1 MTCFGSD
8 LNRELQFLR
17 HLRPRQV
24 ARRLVLAG
32 KHWVLART
40 GPWAARAA
48 LKATLREDLPGPLF
62 PSRRIPFELGAT
74 FIRPTFLNETR
85 TLARP
90 IPWTLPELPAEH
102 LLWKMHLHY
111 MEYLEALED
120 AAFAQLV
127 EDWIA
132 HNPPYRKGYWAGI
145 WHPYSL
151 SIRLV
156 VWIQQLARRPC
167 LEATCRHEI
176 VASLGQ
182 QASFLASNLETDI
195 GGNHL
200 IKNLKALLFAAAS
213 LDHPASRGWHRL
225 AVGHL
230 ARELEAQILA
240 DGTHFER
247 SASYHAQV
255 FADLLECHQVLEG
268 DPLRPALEAVL
279 DRMAVAILALTHPD
293 GSPVLFND
301 SGLEMAYPPRACLDV
316 YTRVR
321 GRPPAGAAPLL
332 PAAGYYGLR
341 AGPSYFLADCGP
353 IAPDH
358 LPAHGHGDILSF
370 EWSVHG
376 HRVVVDQGVFTYRA
390 GPERQTARSAAAHNT
405 ITVGEADQADFFGA
419 FRMGRRARAHCRHHR
434 QDAEGLELEG
444 THDGFAHLEGRP
456 VPSRRFEVTADTLK
470 IRDRVTGGSGQPV
483 RAQLLIHPNWRVEA
497 SGTRARLT
505 RNGLEIEIEASAP
518 IVALPACWWPDLG
531 VERPTW
537 RLVVTY
543 GAAPAAGKLR
553 LRVLRAACD
562 NGTERKFQVAS

>member
-1 MTCFGSD
+1 V
-8 LNRELQFLR
+8 L
-17 HLRPRQV
+17 
-24 ARRLVLAG
+24 RRLVLAG
-32 KHWVLART
+32 KHRVLART
-40 GPWAARAA
+40 GPWDARATP
-48 LKATLREDLPGPLF
+48 KATLKAKLPRPLF
-62 PSRRIPFELGAT
+62 PPRRIPFELGAT

-90 IPWTLPELPAEH
+90 IPWTLPQLPAEH

-111 MEYLEALED
+111 MEYLEALD
-120 AAFAQLV
+120 DTGFAQLV
-127 EDWIA
+127 GDWIA

-156 VWIQQLARRPC
+156 VWLQQLAQRPG
-167 LEATCRHEI
+167 LEGTCRREI
-176 VASLGQ
+176 AASLGE
-182 QASFLASNLETDI
+182 QADFLASNLETDI

-213 LDHPASRGWHRL
+213 LDHPAAGAWRRL

-240 DGTHFER
+240 DGMHFER

-268 DPLRPALEAVL
+268 DPLRPALEGVL
-279 DRMAVAILALTHPD
+279 DRMAAATLTLTHPD
-293 GSPVLFND
+293 GGPVLFND
-301 SGLEMAYPPRACLDV
+301 SGLQMSYPPRTCLDV
-316 YTRVR
+316 YARVR
-321 GRPPAGAAPLL
+321 GRTPAAAPSL
-332 PAAGYYGLR
+332 PAAGYYGLQ

-370 EWSVHG
+370 EWSVDG

-390 GPERQTARSAAAHNT
+390 GPERQLARSTAAHNT
-405 ITVGEADQADFFGA
+405 ITVGDADQADFFGA
-419 FRMGRRARAHCRHHR
+419 FRMGRRARACCRHVHQGDDR
-434 QDAEGLELEG
+434 LELEG
-444 THDGFAHLEGRP
+444 SHDGFAHLPGQP
-456 VPSRRFEVTADTLK
+456 VPSRRFEVTADTLE
-470 IRDRVTGGSGQPV
+470 IRDRVTGGGGQPV
-483 RAQLLIHPNWRVEA
+483 SARLLIHPDWRVET

-505 RNGLEIEIEASAP
+505 RNGLGIEIEASAP
-518 IVALPACWWPDLG
+518 IVALPACWWPNLG
-531 VERPTW
+531 VEHPTY

-543 GAAPAAGKLR
+543 GGAPAAGTLR
-553 LRVLRAACD
+553 LRVVRATCD
-562 NGTERKFQVAS
+562 NGSERKPHVASP